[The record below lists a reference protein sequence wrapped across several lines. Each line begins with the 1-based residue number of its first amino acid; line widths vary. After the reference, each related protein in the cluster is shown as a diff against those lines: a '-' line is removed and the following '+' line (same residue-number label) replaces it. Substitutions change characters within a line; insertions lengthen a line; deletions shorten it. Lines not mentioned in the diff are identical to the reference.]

1 MTIINVYTKGQ
12 MTTKSFTK
20 KSEALTYALDMRAM
34 GYKVVNLTA
43 YIREHKQILGDLGV
57 WDKVPANERAMF
69 KASTTDIQVDR
80 YMTQFR
86 HKYM

>member
-20 KSEALTYALDMRAM
+20 KGEALTYA
-34 GYKVVNLTA
+34 LTA
-43 YIREHKQILGDLGV
+43 YIREHKQILSDLGV